1 MKSKVDS
8 VAGIVVLYNPDRS
21 VIDNINSYINQIDHL
36 FIVDNSE
43 KPVTSIRDFFETNQA
58 ATYVFNGGNLGV
70 AAALNIGAKRAIEKG
85 FSFLLTMDQ
94 DSKAPVSLVESLIK
108 VAESRKDVGIVSPLH
123 SNKFGT
129 HLKLDK
135 GNYEVM
141 SVMTSGNLLSL
152 DAYKKNGGFLDDF
165 FIDYVDVEYC
175 IRLNYNGF
183 KVLRVNDVI
192 LEHNEANI
200 SQKNFFSRTYYPPN
214 FQPFR
219 LYYKTRNLLYL
230 RQIYKRKFPYPL
242 KEEYKIF
249 VMNFLKILLYENH
262 KLLKIKMILLGIWD
276 YLNKRKGRRL

>member
-1 MKSKVDS
+1 MKSKIDG
-8 VAGIVVLYNPDRS
+8 VAGVVVLYNPDRTL
-21 VIDNINSYINQIDHL
+21 IDNINSYINQIDYL

-43 KPVTSIRDFFETNQA
+43 RPVTFVKDFFETNQTV
-58 ATYVFNGGNLGV
+58 TYVFNDGNLGV
-70 AAALNIGAKRAIEKG
+70 AAALNIGAIRALEKG
-85 FSFLLTMDQ
+85 YSFLLTMDQ
-94 DSKAPVSLVESLIK
+94 DSKAPVNLVESLMK
-108 VAESRKDVGIVSPLH
+108 VAESEENIGIVSPLH

-129 HLKLDK
+129 HLKLNK
-135 GNYEVM
+135 ENYEVM

-183 KVLRVNDVI
+183 KVLRVSDVI

-200 SQKNFFSRTYYPPN
+200 SQKKLFSKTYYPPN
-214 FQPFR
+214 YQPFR

-230 RQIYKRKFPYPL
+230 REIYKRKFPYPL

-262 KLLKIKMILLGIWD
+262 KLLKVRMILMGIWD
-276 YLNKRKGRRL
+276 YLNKKKGRRF